1 MLVALLQPCI
11 VELGA
16 SQFCSR
22 ACLCLSCSLPWAARA
37 MLDPMGMR
45 RSYVG
50 DEVATHT
57 ARDGE
62 IQLLLVCCCTHQ
74 PLAAPTRHPW
84 VVHAMLMRRCSLT
97 RSRMLL
103 TSCCTPCRSHDP
115 SCSLLGG
122 NLGTVGPTRCSQAA
136 APHAGAGASGMDISQ
151 PSSPSMSRWARPS
164 KQVTSACMWHVQHAS
179 RFCPFKPLLSCP
191 PAVQRG
197 Q

>member
-1 MLVALLQPCI
+1 MCQRAQRGTKMLVALLQPCT

-16 SQFCSR
+16 SQFCSG

-84 VVHAMLMRRCSLT
+84 VVLAMLMRRCSLT

-136 APHAGAGASGMDISQ
+136 APHAGPMIHRAAWRMCFRDTVRGRQA
-151 PSSPSMSRWARPS
+151 W
-164 KQVTSACMWHVQHAS
+164 TS
-179 RFCPFKPLLSCP
+179 LSP
-191 PAVQRG
+191 PAPL
-197 Q
+197 